1 MNKFSIV
8 EKGYSVAEVNKFV
21 DDVIAQTEG
30 MLEKMKKQRRENEI
44 LKAEI
49 EKYRKIEND
58 LKSALFKAEQ
68 SGSDIKRHAYEEK
81 NSIIEEARKNASRIV
96 NDALLRAEKIEIKA
110 DTLER
115 NMRIFKKKLK
125 LVVEQQ
131 LAVVEEIEELNL
143 K

>member
-58 LKSALFKAEQ
+58 LKSALFRAEQ